1 MSLLKR
7 FLRLSKSERYGM
19 WLLLVLVSLYILS
32 SLVFDSRVK
41 QKTEYD
47 FSEFQEEILE
57 WERAMAESDSLRR
70 QYYLSLDN
78 PSRSSTQSKLNPFE
92 FDPNELSSEEW
103 KKLGLNDGQ
112 IRSIMKFRSKG
123 GVFRDKED
131 FARMYVIGKEEYN
144 ILKPYILLPEKS
156 SKSYNT
162 YSNRGKTEKKIVSI
176 EINTADTTNLKKVKG
191 IGSVFAYR
199 IINYRNKL
207 GGFINVQQLLEVKGI
222 DSSNYQNI
230 ATQIFVNPYAIRKI
244 RVNEADLNSMS
255 KHPYISYNIAL
266 SLVNYRKQ
274 HGRFEILTDIKK
286 SLLVNEELYIKISP
300 YLTVK

>member
-19 WLLLVLVSLYILS
+19 WLLLVLVSLYLLS
-32 SLVFDSRVK
+32 SLFLDSRAK

-47 FSEFQEEILE
+47 FSEFQEEILD
-57 WERAMAESDSLRR
+57 WERAMAESDSLRQ

-78 PSRSSTQSKLNPFE
+78 PSKSSTQSKLNPFE
-92 FDPNELSSEEW
+92 FDPNKLSSEEW

-112 IRSIMKFRSKG
+112 VRSIMKFRSKG

-131 FARMYVIGKEEYN
+131 FARMYVISNEEYN
-144 ILKPYILLPEKS
+144 VLKPYILLPEKS
-156 SKSYNT
+156 NKT
-162 YSNRGKTEKKIVSI
+162 YTNYSSREKAEKISV
-176 EINTADTTNLKKVKG
+176 ELNTADTTKLKKVKG

-199 IINYRNKL
+199 IINYKNKL
-207 GGFINVQQLLEVKGI
+207 GGFIDVKQLLEVKGI
-222 DSSNYQNI
+222 DSSNFQNI
-230 ATQIFVNPYAIRKI
+230 ASQVFVNPYAIRKI
-244 RVNEADLNSMS
+244 RVNEVDLNSMS
-255 KHPYISYNIAL
+255 KHPYISYNVAL

-286 SLLVNEELYIKISP
+286 SLLVNDEIYLKISP